1 MFLYSQ
7 LDRILL
13 GETSA
18 VAVPG
23 AGVVGDEMV
32 GTAIRRVTTLAGD
45 SAWLVT
51 NYDDVKA
58 LLSDPRLGLSHA
70 EPERAARVSPSAFG
84 GPMGGPAELA
94 EHIRMRRLFAPAF
107 SAKRMANLR
116 PRVSAIITGLLD
128 AMAGQAQPVNFHEAV
143 SFPLPAL
150 VICELLSVPY
160 ADREDFRRWADD
172 AAHLTD
178 TARSQAGL
186 AQLRAYMR
194 NLAERKKAQ
203 PDDDF
208 ISDVVAVATAEP
220 DLTADGIAMFSVVL
234 LLAGYETT
242 MAAIDRGVI
251 LLLTHPEQ
259 AEALRRNSELITPAV
274 EEILR
279 MLQPTPASGAEQP
292 LGLPRYATTDF
303 AFGGV
308 TIHAGE
314 LVMLGLRVANLDEQ
328 LFPQPARFSVYRER
342 NPHLSFGHGPHFCPG
357 ASLARI
363 ELKAL
368 FAALL
373 TRFPALRLA
382 VPAESLRERD
392 ELFTGGL
399 AELPV
404 TW

>member
-1 MFLYSQ
+1 
-7 LDRILL
+7 
-13 GETSA
+13 
-18 VAVPG
+18 
-23 AGVVGDEMV
+23 MV
-32 GTAIRRVTTLAGD
+32 STAIRRVTTPAGD

-51 NYDDVKA
+51 NYDDAKA

-70 EPERAARVSPSAFG
+70 EPEHAARVSPSAFG
-84 GPMGGPAELA
+84 GPMGNPTELA
-94 EHIRMRRLFAPAF
+94 EHTRMRRLFAPAF
-107 SAKRMANLR
+107 SARRLTSLR
-116 PRVSAIITGLLD
+116 PRVRAIITGLLD
-128 AMAGQAQPVNFHEAV
+128 AMASHAQPVDLHEAV

-186 AQLRAYMR
+186 TQLRVYMR
-194 NLAERKKAQ
+194 TLVERKKAQ

-208 ISDVVAVATAEP
+208 ISDLVAVATADP
-220 DLTADGIAMFSVVL
+220 GLTIDGIAMFSVVL

-251 LLLTHPEQ
+251 LLLTHSTQ
-259 AEALRRNSELITPAV
+259 ADALRHDPELIAPAV

-279 MLQPTPASGAEQP
+279 LLLPRRASGAEQTM
-292 LGLPRYATTDF
+292 GLPRYANTDF
-303 AFGGV
+303 TFGGV
-308 TIHAGE
+308 TIHTGE
-314 LVMLGLRVANLDEQ
+314 LVMLGLPVANLDEQ
-328 LFPQPARFSVYRER
+328 LFPEPTRFDVHREH

-357 ASLARI
+357 ASLARM
-363 ELKAL
+363 ELQTL
-368 FAALL
+368 FHALL
-373 TRFPALRLA
+373 NRFPTLRLA
-382 VPAESLRERD
+382 VPVESLRERD
-392 ELFTGGL
+392 ELFIGGL